1 MTTKRPTDII
11 RQQREDIDQTLREFH
26 AAADGIKYRRDL
38 SDEGKHDARRA
49 LRDQYLANLTSDAAA
64 GWTTHRAYGRKER
77 SGAVRVLSDTGGSW
91 RVSGTGGQA
100 SIRSSTLR
108 RFR

>member
-64 GWTTHRAYGRKER
+64 GWKLAQAALSSAKADYRAAHAE
-77 SGAVRVLSDTGGSW
+77 ALDAEHFII
-91 RVSGTGGQA
+91 GTGYHLDDDHNQV
-100 SIRSSTLR
+100 
-108 RFR
+108 